1 VSRDDQGVLR
11 GVKVVDFTHWMAG
24 PHASLVLADF
34 GADIIKI
41 EPSPSGDPSRTGG
54 GQGNI
59 GTESQA
65 FLSWNRNKRSVCIDL
80 RSEAGIGVARE
91 LIASADVLMQ
101 NFRPGIAERMGI
113 GYADCRSLNPRLIY
127 CSISAFGS
135 KGPLG
140 DQPGIDPVIQAFSGL
155 LSVTGEP
162 DGAPVFAGMAVADY
176 VGAMAAVQAVLL
188 GLIARQRS
196 GTGQHAEVS
205 LLGATVAG
213 MAARMENAVHTGFDP
228 IRTGSQKRSVYP
240 NQVFR
245 TCDGYIV
252 AGITADK
259 GWPKFCDA
267 LGVPDL
273 ARDERYNSNA
283 LRLVAREELA
293 ETLGALF
300 EQETTAVWERRFVD
314 RGLLFTRVNTFT
326 ELARHPQAQ
335 AMSLIEYIDHPLAGT
350 IPQVAAPISLSDTP
364 SSLRC
369 PPPLLGQHTR
379 EVLAENGFDATRID
393 ELLAAGMIAE
403 NTARAE
409 SNRA

>member
-1 VSRDDQGVLR
+1 VSRDDQGALR

-34 GADIIKI
+34 GADVIKI
-41 EPSPSGDPSRTGG
+41 EPSPRGDPSRAGG
-54 GQGNI
+54 GQGFI

-91 LIASADVLMQ
+91 LISSADVLMQ

-113 GYADCRSLNPRLIY
+113 GYSDCRTLNPRLIY

-135 KGPLG
+135 TGPLG

-188 GLIARQRS
+188 GLITRQCS

-205 LLGATVAG
+205 LLGATV
-213 MAARMENAVHTGFDP
+213 
-228 IRTGSQKRSVYP
+228 YP

-245 TCDGYIV
+245 ARDGYIV

-259 GWPKFCDA
+259 GWPRFCDA

-283 LRLVAREELA
+283 LRLAAREELT
-293 ETLGALF
+293 EILGALF
-300 EQETTAVWERRFVD
+300 EQETTAAWERRFVD

-335 AMSLIEYIDHPLAGT
+335 AMSLIETIDHPLAGT

-379 EVLAENGFDATRID
+379 EVLAENGFDATQVD
-393 ELLAAGMIAE
+393 ELLAAGVIAE
-403 NTARAE
+403 NIARAE
-409 SNRA
+409 SDRA